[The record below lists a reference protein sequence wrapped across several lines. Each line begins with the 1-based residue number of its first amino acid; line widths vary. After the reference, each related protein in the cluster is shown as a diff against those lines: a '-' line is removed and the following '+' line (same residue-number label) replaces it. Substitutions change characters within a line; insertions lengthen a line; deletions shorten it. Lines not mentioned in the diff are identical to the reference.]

1 MGKRI
6 LGWLC
11 QRRVVVAYRALCIF
25 LLIVIVGC
33 LAKTVVDLADGVY
46 RTALIMYVVSVVF
59 VVFFARRGVLH
70 AGESRRRIILLEQLL
85 MFTVFAFVFLAVFET
100 IDNDAMAFFVG
111 SLGGGVV
118 SGYEPFFT
126 WALFY
131 VGAGFLLVLTSYDE
145 RRTEMKTTVGGVL
158 VLMGILMPK
167 VLESYSLLQ
176 AHCYADGCLPE
187 ESSWIILFEIAV
199 AYAASLSMMFVCG
212 LFVPSV
218 GSYLRKFAEL
228 AGDDELEC
236 SSAATP
242 DSQALVSASEV
253 VSSSDIQS
261 DRVELSS
268 VLSSVATGTSQESA
282 DGVAIPSQ
290 AKEMQASVCGSGG
303 AVSKQLMSAAVSGV
317 VAGVCFSVVSRLFS
331 RR

>member
-1 MGKRI
+1 MKMGKRI
-6 LGWLC
+6 LGWLR

-126 WALFY
+126 WALFH

-158 VLMGILMPK
+158 VIMGILMPK

-199 AYAASLSMMFVCG
+199 AYAASLSMMFVFG

-242 DSQALVSASEV
+242 LVSASEV
-253 VSSSDIQS
+253 VSSSGIQS

-268 VLSSVATGTSQESA
+268 VLSSVATGMSQESA

-317 VAGVCFSVVSRLFS
+317 VAGVCFSVASRLFS

>member
-1 MGKRI
+1 MGKRN
-6 LGWLC
+6 LEWLR
-11 QRRVVVAYRALCIF
+11 QRRVVVVYRALCII

-46 RTALIMYVVSVVF
+46 RTALIMYVVSVAF
-59 VVFFARRGVLH
+59 VVSFAWRGVSH
-70 AGESRRRIILLEQLL
+70 AVESRRRIIVLEQLL
-85 MFTVFAFVFLAVFET
+85 LFTVFAFVFLAVFES
-100 IDNDAMAFFVG
+100 IDNDTMAFFVG

-126 WALFY
+126 WALFF

-145 RRTEMKTTVGGVL
+145 RRTEMITTVGGVL
-158 VLMGILMPK
+158 AIIGILMPK

-176 AHCYADGCLPE
+176 AHCYINGCLAE

-199 AYAASLSMMFVCG
+199 AYAASLSMMFVFG

-218 GSYLRKFAEL
+218 GSYLRKFVEL

-242 DSQALVSASEV
+242 DSQALVSANEV
-253 VSSSDIQS
+253 VSSSGNQS

-268 VLSSVATGTSQESA
+268 VLSPMATGMSQESA
-282 DGVAIPSQ
+282 DVVATPSQ
-290 AKEMQASVCGSGG
+290 AKEMQASACGSGG
-303 AVSKQLMSAAVSGV
+303 AVSRQVMSAAVSGL
-317 VAGVCFSVVSRLFS
+317 VAGACFSVVSLLFG

>member
-1 MGKRI
+1 M
-6 LGWLC
+6 
-11 QRRVVVAYRALCIF
+11 
-25 LLIVIVGC
+25 GC

-158 VLMGILMPK
+158 VIMGILMPK